1 MTGPGSW
8 RGVYAVLVSPFTS
21 TLALDSGALAAQVE
35 FCIEAGAHGLVG
47 PVVASEFMTLS
58 DTERHG
64 FCKVV
69 AQANRGRIPF
79 VAGVA
84 GTSAA
89 HAVELAVAAADAR
102 ADALIA
108 MPPYTGGASP
118 VRTFEYFQAIADAT
132 PLPLVIQNPP
142 PPFGS
147 PLTTEQLLELVE
159 RLGKVVIVKEETL
172 PNPQQVG
179 RLVRAAGERLP
190 AVMGGLGGIYL
201 FNELARG
208 AAGTM
213 PACQFIDVA
222 AGIYELWASGA
233 EREARSRFA
242 ALQPA
247 LVMER
252 LYGMTFMKECLRRR
266 GVLTNSLTRL
276 AEPPLDEMD
285 LAELDVIWAGLEPH
299 FTWPAATR

>member
-1 MTGPGSW
+1 MTAANSW
-8 RGVYAVLVSPFTS
+8 RGVYAVLVSPFTT
-21 TLALDSGALAAQVE
+21 TLALDTDALAGQVE
-35 FCIEAGAHGLVG
+35 FCVEAGAHGLVG

-58 DTERHG
+58 DAERFL
-64 FCKVV
+64 FCEVV
-69 AQANRGRIPF
+69 ARVNRGRIPF
-79 VAGVA
+79 AAGVA
-84 GTSAA
+84 GTSAP
-89 HAVELAVAAADAR
+89 HAVELARAAADSG

-118 VRTFEYFQAIADAT
+118 ARTFEYYLAIADAT
-132 PLPLVIQNPP
+132 PLPLIIQNPP

-147 PLTTEQLLELVE
+147 PLTTQQLVDLVE
-159 RLGKVVIVKEETL
+159 RLDKVAIVKEETL

-179 RLVRAAGERLP
+179 RLIQAAGDRQL

-213 PACQFIDVA
+213 PACQFVDVA
-222 AGIYELWASGA
+222 VAIYRHWNAGEQS
-233 EREARSRFA
+233 EARRLFA

-252 LYGMTFMKECLRRR
+252 LYGMTFIKECLRRR
-266 GVLTNSLTRL
+266 GILANTLTRL
-276 AEPPLDEMD
+276 AEPPLDAVD
-285 LAELDVIWAGLEPH
+285 LAELDAIWQGLEPH
-299 FTWPAATR
+299 FTWPPGKA